1 MGKILVIDDE
11 KYIGWIIKKSF
22 EPTDNEVFTCE
33 TAMEGI
39 LEVEKNNYDIV
50 FLDLRLPDMDGM
62 DVLLELKKLQQD
74 LVVIIITAH
83 GSIDSAIESMKK
95 GAFDYITKPFDV
107 DELLLQAEKA
117 MNMFKLTKEINY
129 LRDENIREL
138 EEINLDSKNE
148 ELNSVY
154 KSIPQIAKSKAPVF
168 IIGETGT
175 GKEVI
180 ARKIHKLSSNSNEP
194 FVVVN
199 CNMASE
205 TEVENEIFG
214 YEKKKG
220 KLEISGKGT
229 LYIEQINKLSL
240 NLQNKLLE
248 TIEKKAYYKV
258 GQSDG
263 SIKLEARLIASS
275 NKDLISEI
283 EKGEFREDL
292 YYKLNVL
299 PVRLPPLRDRIED
312 ILDLLDFFIKKYDS
326 SKKIKGISP
335 DTIRFLKSY
344 HWPGNIIELENVIE
358 RIVILCQEPYIKPS
372 FLTEEIIKGPKNA
385 KDPIIYFPE
394 DGINLESVEK
404 ELITRALKI
413 SGQNQSKA
421 AQLLNITRSALI
433 YRMQKYEIK

>member
-1 MGKILVIDDE
+1 MGRILVIDDE

-22 EPTDNEVFTCE
+22 EPTDNDVFTCE
-33 TAMEGI
+33 TAMDGI
-39 LEVEKNNYDIV
+39 LEVQKNNYDIV

-62 DVLLELKKLQQD
+62 DVLLELKKLQKD

-117 MNMFKLTKEINY
+117 MNMLKLTKEINY
-129 LRDENIREL
+129 LRDENLREL
-138 EEINLDSKNE
+138 DEISLTSKNE
-148 ELNSVY
+148 ELSSIY
-154 KSIPQIAKSKAPVF
+154 QSIPQIAKSQAPVF
-168 IIGETGT
+168 ITGETGT
-175 GKEVI
+175 GKEVV
-180 ARKIHKLSSNSNEP
+180 ARKIHMLSSCSNEP
-194 FVVVN
+194 FVIVN
-199 CNMASE
+199 CNMDSE

-220 KLEISGKGT
+220 KIEIAEKGT
-229 LYIEQINKLSL
+229 LFIEEINKLSL
-240 NLQNKLLE
+240 NLQKKLLE
-248 TIEKKAYYKV
+248 TIEKKSYFRA
-258 GQSDG
+258 GISDA
-263 SIKLEARLIASS
+263 IKLEARLIASS
-275 NKDLISEI
+275 NKDLIREV

-299 PVRLPPLRDRIED
+299 PVKLPPLRERIED
-312 ILDLLDFFIKKYDS
+312 IHDLLDFFIKKYDS
-326 SKKIKGISP
+326 SKKIKGMSP
-335 DTIRFLKSY
+335 DTVRFLKSY

-358 RIVILCQEPYIKPS
+358 RIVILCKEPYVKPS
-372 FLTEEIIKGPKNA
+372 FLTEEIIKGSKST

-394 DGINLESVEK
+394 DGINLDNVEK
-404 ELITRALKI
+404 ELIVKALKI